1 VGVPILTGSVL
12 VERAEEWSWVP
23 CSIGLDAWFSDVS
36 FGAFHELSAR
46 RLAPFSE
53 KGRDTC
59 SVVLCRK
66 CTSKEGGRPREA
78 PSPGTSDQILH
89 EVDDPEPYIL
99 KWWCLGEEAR
109 PKCHE
114 SHSNPI
120 LISGRT
126 SLEACLS
133 SFLYLNN
140 DWPTCSMPRIHPLL
154 QARRKK
160 A

>member
-1 VGVPILTGSVL
+1 M
-12 VERAEEWSWVP
+12 
-23 CSIGLDAWFSDVS
+23 
-36 FGAFHELSAR
+36 
-46 RLAPFSE
+46 
-53 KGRDTC
+53 
-59 SVVLCRK
+59 LCRK

-89 EVDDPEPYIL
+89 EVDDLEPYIL

-126 SLEACLS
+126 LLEACLS

-160 A
+160 VGRADDGDPQIASLCSGWHSVSNCR